1 MPFMK
6 TKHFNIIDAVKEK
19 EAEIIQIRRYL
30 HQIPELQLNLPKT
43 VAYVC
48 SKLDDI
54 KVPYYKLVNGN
65 AIVAQID
72 GCAKGRCIAIRAD
85 MDALPIKENTGLP
98 FSSKHDGCMHA
109 CGHDGHTAMALG
121 ACMILKELS
130 SYFKGC
136 VKILFQPGEEYPGGA
151 LPMIEEGCL
160 EKPKVDAI
168 IGLHEGYMY
177 PGLEKG
183 KIGVSYGTLFASM
196 DRFRI
201 DIIGKGAHGAQPHI
215 SIDPI
220 PIACEIVSSLQ
231 KIISR
236 EISPTAHALIS
247 VCQIHGGTAQNI
259 IPQQVFME
267 GTVRTADEAV
277 RKFIA
282 KRIDEIAN
290 GIAHSYRASCKVVY
304 DYKYP
309 VLINNKQFAE
319 FFVKNTKDLFGENC
333 ISEITVPTMA
343 GEDMA
348 FFLQK
353 VPGIF
358 FLLSN
363 PVIAKDGTIYPH
375 HSPQF
380 DVDETLFYKGTAAVL
395 NTVLNYLEAD
405 NDIM

>member
-1 MPFMK
+1 MEI
-6 TKHFNIIDAVKEK
+6 KHFNIIDSVKEK
-19 EAEIIQIRRYL
+19 EAEIIRIRRDL
-30 HQIPELQLNLPKT
+30 HQIPELHLNLPKT

-48 SKLDDI
+48 NELNNHNI
-54 KVPYYKLVNGN
+54 PYHKLVNGN
-65 AIVAQID
+65 AIIAQID
-72 GCAKGRCIAIRAD
+72 GYAKGRCIAIRAD
-85 MDALPIKENTGLP
+85 MDGLPIKENTGLS

-121 ACMILKELS
+121 ACMILKTLS
-130 SYFKGC
+130 PYFKGC

-160 EKPKVDAI
+160 ENPNVDAI
-168 IGLHEGYMY
+168 IGLHAGYIY

-183 KIGVSYGTLFASM
+183 KIGVSYGALFASM
-196 DRFRI
+196 DRFQI

-220 PIACEIVSSLQ
+220 PIACEIVSALQ

-236 EISPTAHALIS
+236 EISPAANALIS

-259 IPQQVFME
+259 IPEQVCME
-267 GTVRTADEAV
+267 GTVRTADETV

-282 KRIDEIAN
+282 KRIAEISN
-290 GIAHSYRASCKVVY
+290 GIAHSYRASCKTVY

-309 VLINNKQFAE
+309 AVINNKHFTE
-319 FFVKNTKDLFGENC
+319 FFVKNTKDLFGEDC

-353 VPGIF
+353 IPGTF

-363 PVIAKDGTIYPH
+363 PAIEKDGTIHPH
-375 HSPQF
+375 HSPKF
-380 DVDETLFYKGTAAVL
+380 DIDETLFYKGTAAVL
-395 NTVLNYLEAD
+395 NTVLKYLESD
-405 NDIM
+405 NDINFL